1 MTRVQGS
8 LLWIFAL
15 LMATGCFAAGEP
27 GAGAAPESK
36 SATAPA
42 LEATDAKATTTEAKM
57 APTSMEIRLPDG
69 PHPRVFLTPPEADAV
84 RARARERA
92 WAKPIAERIL
102 RTADSLVAEPL
113 DIPHAGGAWIHWYVC
128 KDDDAKLRG
137 ESPTRHV
144 CPKCGKVYSGHP
156 YDACYVNQR
165 HTYWLEG
172 VETLGRAYI
181 LDPKPVY
188 ARRVRDILLEYPTFY
203 RDLPLHDVW
212 DKQGTAKSRL
222 YAQTLD
228 EAVIACH
235 IVAGYDAVYD
245 DPCFSAADHKAIE
258 TGLLRPMVEVI
269 RANPRAISNWQTWH
283 NAGVCSIGLLL
294 GDKEYVDWSING
306 ANGLLYQIANGSVLA
321 SGMWYEESPSYHWY
335 SLEALVYHL
344 EGTKRAGMDFY
355 RLPIGRKLFEAPVRQ
370 LLPDFTFAPLHDSD
384 RKSIQSERRYYE
396 LAFREYRDPLFAALT
411 TPRDD
416 AWSLFWGADEVPVD
430 KAAVQFPTTNDASEG
445 LAILRDAAN
454 ETVLMLDYGPGS
466 TGHNHPS
473 KLNIILYAGG
483 DLRLTDGG
491 RLAYGNPM
499 HDKWFTQT
507 IAHNTVVVNGKTQ
520 KRTRGVLKAFA
531 STPDFDVIRATCDTA
546 YEGVTLD
553 RTILRRGNVFLDIFQ
568 CAAEKD
574 SVFDLPLHVHGAIDG
589 LTSGTAVE
597 SPGDDDGYPYLRDIQ
612 KLKATLPRFDVR
624 LGDGSRI
631 HVTTGDNSTD
641 YVGTSY
647 ATASLTEFDPF
658 FLRRQEGKTALF
670 MTAYE
675 VLESGE
681 RAAISCHFT
690 LHDTPCISFR
700 GVRLMAGDITRVEL
714 LDNRSLPISAFE
726 IGLDGAKPVPVEPK
740 PTRSE

>member
-1 MTRVQGS
+1 MTRVQIL

-15 LMATGCFAAGEP
+15 FTAPGCFAAGEP
-27 GAGAAPESK
+27 EPTAGASTTK
-36 SATAPA
+36 ATIT
-42 LEATDAKATTTEAKM
+42 EATM
-57 APTSMEIRLPDG
+57 SPTSMEIRLPEG
-69 PHPRVFLTPPEADAV
+69 AHPRVFLTPSEAEAI
-84 RARARERA
+84 RARVRERV
-92 WAKPIAERIL
+92 WAKPIAEKIL
-102 RTADSLVAEPL
+102 RTADALVAAPL

-128 KDDDAKLRG
+128 RNDDAKLRA

-144 CPKCGKVYSGHP
+144 CPKCGEVYSGHP

-172 VETLGRAYI
+172 VETLGMAYL

-188 ARRVRDILLEYPTFY
+188 ARRVRDILMEYPSFY
-203 RDLPLHDVW
+203 RDLPLHDPW

-235 IVAGYDAVYD
+235 IVAGYDGVYD
-245 DPCFSAADHKAIE
+245 DPCFSAKDHEAIE

-294 GDKEYVDWSING
+294 GDREYVDWSING
-306 ANGLLYQIANGSVLA
+306 KNGLLYQLANGSVLA

-344 EGTKRAGMDFY
+344 ESTKRAGMDFY

-370 LLPDFTFAPLHDSD
+370 LLPDFTFAPFHDSD
-384 RKSIQSERRYYE
+384 RSPIASQRRYYE
-396 LAFREYRDPLFAALT
+396 LAYREYRDPLFAALT

-416 AWSLFWGADEVPVD
+416 AWSLFWGADDVSVD
-430 KAAVQFPTTNDASEG
+430 KAAIQFPTTNDESEG

-473 KLNIILYAGG
+473 KLNIVLYAGG
-483 DLRLTDGG
+483 DIRFADGG

-499 HDKWFTQT
+499 HNKWFTQT

-520 KRTRGVLKAFA
+520 NRTRGVLKAFA

-568 CAAEKD
+568 CAAETD
-574 SVFDLPLHVHGAIDG
+574 SVFDLPLHVHGAMEG
-589 LTSGTAVE
+589 LGEGTPVE
-597 SPGDDDGYPYLRDIQ
+597 SLGGEDGYPYLRDIR
-612 KLKATLPRFDVR
+612 KLNALLPQFDID
-624 LGDGSRI
+624 LGKGSRI

-641 YVGTSY
+641 FAGARY
-647 ATASLTEFDPF
+647 ATASLTDFDPF
-658 FLRRQEGKTALF
+658 LLRRQEGKTALF

-675 VLESGE
+675 ILRPGE
-681 RAAISCHFT
+681 RAEISFGFT
-690 LHDTPCISFR
+690 LQDIPSLSFS
-700 GVRLMAGDITRVEL
+700 GLRLLAGDTTRVEL
-714 LDNRSLPISAFE
+714 LDDLPLPMTAFE
-726 IGLDGAKPVPVEPK
+726 IGLDGAKSVPVPPT